1 MNTTCAAES
10 APIPPEPSSVS
21 AVLRA
26 PPGHKRNGKI
36 AHLPKAFRDKINQ
49 WLDDGH
55 TYPQIIKDLGDDAKD
70 LKPNHFSEWRK
81 GGYQDY
87 VHQQTWRDE
96 LRLLR
101 ENGAEIKEF
110 TDGPQ
115 FQETLIQL
123 ALTEIFRT
131 LRNRELSSDSL
142 NYIRIFNALARLN
155 REALGL
161 RKYNDLTAKEF
172 QELKKLD
179 PSRNLESERD
189 IMLTALERSM
199 GFPAAPGPIG
209 PDLNDYFS
217 SRKRDEADTNSAAD
231 NEASDPQTAASSS
244 SSSSTPAEIP
254 PSEATASPPTEPAN
268 AVPQIENPNSKFEN
282 PGEGHEEESASPS
295 RVTHHASLPQSKIE
309 NLDLCPHC
317 FAPEPPLLPS
327 GERRFPH
334 CQNCG
339 TPLRPPG
346 ALIEYCPHCNY
357 LLPELNSAGHR
368 PTPDCP
374 RCLNPLPPPAP
385 DVNRNP
391 DLALNPSQLPDAA

>member
-1 MNTTCAAES
+1 MNTSLDPQTVPV
-10 APIPPEPSSVS
+10 APDPPTPAS
-21 AVLRA
+21 LLIQ
-26 PPGHKRNGKI
+26 PGHKRNGKI
-36 AHLPKAFRDKINQ
+36 AHLPKALRDKINQ
-49 WLDDGH
+49 WIDDGH

-87 VHQQTWRDE
+87 LRQQSWRDE

-101 ENGAEIKEF
+101 ENGADIKEF

-131 LRNRELSSDSL
+131 LRNHELKSDSL
-142 NYIRIFNALARLN
+142 NYIRIFNALAKLN

-161 RKYNDLTAKEF
+161 RKYNDILAKEF

-179 PSRNLESERD
+179 PTRDLESERD

-209 PDLNDYFS
+209 PDLNEYLR
-217 SRKRDEADTNSAAD
+217 SRRREEADSDTNGSHNVHQPA
-231 NEASDPQTAASSS
+231 PQ
-244 SSSSTPAEIP
+244 P
-254 PSEATASPPTEPAN
+254 PQPIENQNSK
-268 AVPQIENPNSKFEN
+268 IENPKEGQ
-282 PGEGHEEESASPS
+282 GEEVASPS
-295 RVTHHASLPQSKIE
+295 RNTQHETRSDTPPLQISITPSFSSPIKNRKPKIE
-309 NLDLCPHC
+309 NCLHC
-317 FAPEPPLLPS
+317 FAPLPPLLPS
-327 GERRFPH
+327 GEHQFPH

-339 TPLRPPG
+339 APLRSPG
-346 ALIEYCPHCNY
+346 SLIECCPHCHH

-374 RCLNPLPPPAP
+374 SCLNPLPPP
-385 DVNRNP
+385 N
-391 DLALNPSQLPDAA
+391 LNHSQLPDAA